1 MEIIANIYD
10 KDLNNVG
17 YLYNVSELV
26 RTHKYREPGK
36 FSMRLPAS
44 AGDVGLMMTGFII
57 VFSDDTKEG
66 YLIETV
72 EPSEDYPNVAEI
84 AGRDLRA
91 IFAIRIIQNMTVDG
105 SMSNRMWWMIHNHA
119 VAPSDSNR
127 ALPFVQDLDRSPVG
141 DDIGPAANQQMT
153 GKNLL
158 TALTDTVGQ
167 DAYGWRCDLN
177 LSEKT
182 ITPVFYRGADR
193 TKTVLFDDVLC
204 TMDSCDYTRD
214 VSKYCNVATVAGEG
228 EGSARKYAG
237 IDITGTASG
246 TFTGFSRR
254 ELFVDARDLQ
264 SETEDASGN
273 KTTMSD
279 ADYTKV
285 LQTRGLEKL
294 KENEVET
301 KLELSVNEAYL
312 TYDEDYTLGDV
323 VSFANHRQI
332 GITGTARVTSVQIDG
347 AGAEKTVKPEFEV
360 LTIEVGTEVLE

>member
-1 MEIIANIYD
+1 MEIIANVYD
-10 KDLNNVG
+10 EELNNIG
-17 YLYNVSELV
+17 YLDNISELA
-26 RTHKYREPGK
+26 RTHKYREPDK
-36 FSMRLPAS
+36 VSMRMPTTA
-44 AGDVGLMMTGFII
+44 DDIGLMMMGFII
-57 VFSDDTKEG
+57 VFSDNTEEG
-66 YLIETV
+66 YLIESV
-72 EPSEDYPNVAEI
+72 EPSQDFPNVSEI
-84 AGRDLRA
+84 TGRDLRA
-91 IFAIRIIQNMTVDG
+91 IFEMRIIQNMTVDG
-105 SMSNRMWWMIHNHA
+105 SLSNRMWWMIHNNA
-119 VAPSDSNR
+119 VAPSDSR
-127 ALPFVQDLDRSPVG
+127 RILPFVQDLDRTSVG
-141 DDIGPAANQQMT
+141 DDIGPTANQQIT

-182 ITPVFYRGADR
+182 ITPVFYRGIDR

-273 KTTMSD
+273 KTTMSN

-312 TYDEDYTLGDV
+312 TYGEDYNLGDV

-332 GITGTARVTSVQIDG
+332 GISGTARVVSVQVDG
-347 AGAEKTVKPEFEV
+347 AGTERTVTPEFDIESMEV
-360 LTIEVGTEVLE
+360 TT

>member
-44 AGDVGLMMTGFII
+44 AGDVGLMMTGFVI

-72 EPSEDYPNVAEI
+72 EPSED
-84 AGRDLRA
+84 
-91 IFAIRIIQNMTVDG
+91 
-105 SMSNRMWWMIHNHA
+105 
-119 VAPSDSNR
+119 NR
-127 ALPFVQDLDRSPVG
+127 ALPFVQDLDRTSVG

-246 TFTGFSRR
+246 TFTGFNRR

-264 SETEDASGN
+264 SETEDTNGN

-279 ADYTKV
+279 ADYTRV

-360 LTIEVGTEVLE
+360 LTIEVGGA

>member
-1 MEIIANIYD
+1 M
-10 KDLNNVG
+10 
-17 YLYNVSELV
+17 
-26 RTHKYREPGK
+26 
-36 FSMRLPAS
+36 
-44 AGDVGLMMTGFII
+44 
-57 VFSDDTKEG
+57 
-66 YLIETV
+66 
-72 EPSEDYPNVAEI
+72 
-84 AGRDLRA
+84 
-91 IFAIRIIQNMTVDG
+91 
-105 SMSNRMWWMIHNHA
+105 
-119 VAPSDSNR
+119 
-127 ALPFVQDLDRSPVG
+127 
-141 DDIGPAANQQMT
+141 
-153 GKNLL
+153 

-193 TKTVLFDDVLC
+193 TKTVLFDDILC

-273 KTTMSD
+273 KTTMSN

-312 TYDEDYTLGDV
+312 TYGEDYNLGDV

-332 GITGTARVTSVQIDG
+332 GISGTARVVSVQVDG
-347 AGAEKTVKPEFEV
+347 IGADRTVTPEFDIESMEV
-360 LTIEVGTEVLE
+360 AT

>member
-1 MEIIANIYD
+1 MEIIANVYD
-10 KDLNNVG
+10 KELNHVG
-17 YLYNVSELV
+17 YLDNISEIV

-36 FSMRLPAS
+36 FSIRLPSDAN
-44 AGDVGLMMTGFII
+44 DVGLMMSGFII
-57 VFSDDTKEG
+57 AFSDDAKEG

-72 EPSEDYPNVAEI
+72 EPSQDFPNVSEV

-91 IFAIRIIQNMTVDG
+91 VFEMRIIQNMTVDG
-105 SMSNRMWWMIHNHA
+105 SMSNRMWWMIHRHA
-119 VAPSDSNR
+119 VAPSDNKR
-127 ALPFVQDLDRSPVG
+127 ILPFVQDLDRSLVG
-141 DDIGPAANQQMT
+141 DDIGPVTNQQMT

-158 TALTDTVGQ
+158 TALIDTVGQ

-214 VSKYCNVATVAGEG
+214 ISAYCTVAIVAGEG
-228 EGSARKYAG
+228 EGAARKYTG
-237 IDITGTASG
+237 IDISGTASG
-246 TFTGFSRR
+246 KYARFERK

-264 SETEDASGN
+264 SESEDTGGN
-273 KTTMSD
+273 KTTLSD
-279 ADYTKV
+279 ADYIKV

-294 KENEVET
+294 REKEIQT
-301 KLELSVNEAYL
+301 KIELSVNEAYL
-312 TYDEDYTLGDV
+312 KYGEDYELGDV

-332 GITGTARVTSVQIDG
+332 GIAGTARVVSVQIDG
-347 AGAEKTVKPEFEV
+347 TDTKRKVKPEFEI
-360 LTIEVGTEVLE
+360 LTLEVAGN